1 MKTNEDKLLTE
12 LVDSIMKDSILDSP
26 STDFTSKVMSKA
38 LVTKSNKAFVY
49 KSLIPKSV
57 FMLYIVCFVSLML
70 YLLIDGNNQTNNWLD
85 FSFLN
90 SIYTNQITSL
100 LSFSKITMYAVVL
113 ATLMLLM
120 QIVFLKKYFENQFK
134 E

>member
-57 FMLYIVCFVSLML
+57 FMLYIVCFVSLIL
-70 YLLIDGNNQTNNWLD
+70 YPLIDGNNQTSNWLD

-100 LSFSKITMYAVVL
+100 LSSSKITMYAVVL

>member
-26 STDFTSKVMSKA
+26 SSDFTSKVMSKA
-38 LVTKSNKAFVY
+38 LETKPNKAFAY
-49 KSLIPKSV
+49 KSLIPKSI
-57 FMLYIVCFVSLML
+57 FMLYIAYFVTLII
-70 YLLIDGNNQTNNWLD
+70 YLLINENNQTNNWLD
-85 FSFLN
+85 FSLFK

-113 ATLMLLM
+113 ATSMLLV
-120 QIVFLKKYFENQFK
+120 QIAFLKKYFENQVK

>member
-26 STDFTSKVMSKA
+26 SSDFTSKVMTKA
-38 LVTKSNKAFVY
+38 LVTKPNKAFAY
-49 KSLIPKSV
+49 KSLVPKSV
-57 FMLYIVCFVSLML
+57 FMLYIVCFVTLII
-70 YLLIDGNNQTNNWLD
+70 YLLINENNQTNNWLD
-85 FSFLN
+85 FSLFK

-113 ATLMLLM
+113 ATSMLLV
-120 QIVFLKKYFENQFK
+120 QIAFLKKYFENQFK

>member
-57 FMLYIVCFVSLML
+57 FMLYIVCFVSLIL
-70 YLLIDGNNQTNNWLD
+70 YLLIDGNNQTSNWLD

>member
-12 LVDSIMKDSILDSP
+12 LVDSIMKDAILDSP

-57 FMLYIVCFVSLML
+57 FMLYIVCFVSLIL
-70 YLLIDGNNQTNNWLD
+70 YLLIDGNNQTSNWLD